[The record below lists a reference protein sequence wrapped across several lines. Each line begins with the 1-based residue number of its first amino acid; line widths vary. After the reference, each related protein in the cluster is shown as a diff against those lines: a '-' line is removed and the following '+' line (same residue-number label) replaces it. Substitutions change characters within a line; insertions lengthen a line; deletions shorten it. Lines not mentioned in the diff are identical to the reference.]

1 MKKYFAL
8 ILALCMML
16 SMFAGC
22 GSDSSAAAQSA
33 SAPTEEAVEAP
44 AEEAVPET
52 EEPQA
57 AASAAEET
65 AAEETA
71 EVDHSAFPESYP
83 LISEEGMT
91 VTAFQSTN
99 PNLADLIND
108 YGDLPFWQ
116 EVTVRTGIDFEWTM
130 ASFAS
135 VEEQFNLL
143 IAADDMPNLCLTAN
157 YYTDGITSAVENEIF
172 VNLADYMDEYAP
184 DYKAVVEREDV
195 YPATHDEDG
204 NIIAFYQIAEKEFT
218 PNNGVLFRGD
228 LLEEQGLEAP
238 ITYDEYETVLKTL
251 KEAYDIQSPIY
262 TYPDNSLF
270 LSAGKG
276 VKTDFSLN
284 ADGEVIYGPIEDAYR
299 EYLSIANRWFEEGL
313 IYKDFYAIPD
323 GQNINY
329 LVEKMSTG
337 ESITTF
343 AYCEFANMIT
353 LEEGQ
358 YFVAGYIP
366 RDDADQQVHLT
377 DGVDSKIGLGKAYAI
392 GPNSDEETV
401 QALCMLMNYFYTE
414 EGALLANYGV
424 EGVAFEY
431 QEDGTP
437 WYTDMILNNPDG
449 LTMTQ
454 ALCFYVGYMVP
465 CDCDYTV
472 YNIASLTTWADFV
485 EAWGTADNSWRM
497 PDVTLTAEEQED
509 YAAASAD
516 VDTYLDE
523 TLIKFIIGEID
534 VDDDAEW
541 QTYLDSLDSLGVQ
554 TMVEIYQA
562 AYERY
567 KAV

>member
-1 MKKYFAL
+1 MKKY
-8 ILALCMML
+8 LALLLAL
-16 SMFAGC
+16 SLVLTLFVGC
-22 GSDSSAAAQSA
+22 GGTTATEPAESSAAAAEETA
-33 SAPTEEAVEAP
+33 SVPAEEPAAAEAP
-44 AEEAVPET
+44 AEEAPAET
-52 EEPQA
+52 VEEAPA
-57 AASAAEET
+57 VENKL
-65 AAEETA
+65 
-71 EVDHSAFPESYP
+71 PESYP

-91 VTAFQSTN
+91 MTAFQSTN
-99 PNLADLIND
+99 PNLADLINS
-108 YGDLPFWQ
+108 YGELPWWQ
-116 EVTVRTGIDFEWTM
+116 EVADRTGISFEWTM
-130 ASFAS
+130 ASWAS
-135 VEEQFNLL
+135 AEEQFNLL
-143 IAADDMPNLCLTAN
+143 IAADDMSNLCLTAN

-195 YPATHDEDG
+195 YPATHDQEG
-204 NIIAFYQIAEKEFT
+204 NIIAFYQIAEEEFT

-251 KEAYDIQSPIY
+251 KEAYDIASPIFH
-262 TYPDNSLF
+262 YPDNTKW

-276 VKTDFSLN
+276 VMTGFSLN
-284 ADGEVIYGPIEDAYR
+284 ENGETVYGPIEDSYR
-299 EYLSIANRWFEEGL
+299 EYLSITNKWFEEGL

-337 ESITTF
+337 ESIVTF
-343 AYCEFANMIT
+343 AYCEFANMIA
-353 LEEGQ
+353 LDEGQ

-377 DGVDSKIGLGKAYAI
+377 EGVDSKIGLGKAYGI
-392 GPNSDEETV
+392 GPNSSEEEV

-424 EGVAFEY
+424 QGVAFEY

-437 WYTDMILNNPDG
+437 WYTDMIINNPDG

-485 EAWGTADNSWRM
+485 DAWSTADNTWRY

-523 TLIKFIIGEID
+523 TLVKFVIGELD
-534 VDDDAEW
+534 VDDDAVW
-541 QTYLDSLDSLGVQ
+541 QEYLDSLDSLGVG
-554 TMVEIYQA
+554 TMIDIYEA
-562 AYERY
+562 ALARY
-567 KAV
+567 YGA

>member
-1 MKKYFAL
+1 MKKYLAML
-8 ILALCMML
+8 LALCMVL
-16 SMFAGC
+16 SLFAGC
-22 GSDSSAAAQSA
+22 GSSGKTEESAAA
-33 SAPTEEAVEAP
+33 P
-44 AEEAVPET
+44 
-52 EEPQA
+52 
-57 AASAAEET
+57 AEET
-65 AAEETA
+65 AAAVEETA
-71 EVDHSAFPESYP
+71 PEAEEPAEEASAVEEIVEVESNELPESYP

-91 VTAFQSTN
+91 MTAFQSTN
-99 PNLADLIND
+99 PNLADLINN
-108 YGDLPFWQ
+108 YGDLPWWQ
-116 EVTVRTGIDFEWTM
+116 EVSARTGISFEWTM
-130 ASFAS
+130 ASWAS

-172 VNLADYMDEYAP
+172 VNLADYIDEYAP
-184 DYKAVVEREDV
+184 NYKAVVEREDV
-195 YPATHDEDG
+195 YPATHDQEG
-204 NIIAFYQIAEKEFT
+204 NIIAFYQIAEEEFT

-228 LLEEQGLEAP
+228 LLEEQGLEIP
-238 ITYDEYETVLKTL
+238 VTYDEYEETLLALKD
-251 KEAYDIQSPIY
+251 AYGMGSPIFHY
-262 TYPDNSLF
+262 TDNSQW
-270 LSAGKG
+270 LSAGMG

-284 ADGEVIYGPIEDAYR
+284 GDGEVVYGPVEDAYR
-299 EYLSIANRWFEEGL
+299 EYLSIANKWFEEGL

-337 ESITTF
+337 ESVVTF
-343 AYCEFANMIT
+343 AYCEFANMIA
-353 LEEGQ
+353 LDEGQ

-366 RDDADQQVHLT
+366 RDDADEQVHLT
-377 DGVDSKIGLGKAYAI
+377 EGVDSKIGLGKAYAI
-392 GPNSDEETV
+392 GPNSSEEEI

-485 EAWGTADNSWRM
+485 DAWSKADNAWRF
-497 PDVTLTAEEQED
+497 PDVSLTAEEQED

-523 TLIKFIIGEID
+523 TLVKFIIGELD
-534 VDDDAEW
+534 VDDDAVW
-541 QTYLDSLDSLGVQ
+541 QEYLNSLESLGVG
-554 TMVEIYQA
+554 TMIEIYEA

-567 KAV
+567 LAT